1 MSVLHGEFN
10 PPGYDPE
17 GREEGFLT
25 RISPMIANFVFRSTL
40 QVLIGANSRN
50 SRQPPAAPVAI
61 SPAGTL
67 VASAGTNNTIRLANL
82 ADGSA
87 IRRLSDHTDR
97 VASIAFSPDGTLLA
111 STGEDRTLRLW
122 DVNTGTLLRTIL
134 QGGGTRQFSAAA
146 FDPDGKHVAADRNR
160 TNVVLWKVSDG
171 WVNFGEATTNR
182 NTALPLDG
190 TGAMFRVIEAA
201 Q

>member
-1 MSVLHGEFN
+1 
-10 PPGYDPE
+10 
-17 GREEGFLT
+17 
-25 RISPMIANFVFRSTL
+25 
-40 QVLIGANSRN
+40 
-50 SRQPPAAPVAI
+50 
-61 SPAGTL
+61 
-67 VASAGTNNTIRLANL
+67 
-82 ADGSA
+82 
-87 IRRLSDHTDR
+87 
-97 VASIAFSPDGTLLA
+97 
-111 STGEDRTLRLW
+111 
-122 DVNTGTLLRTIL
+122 LRTIL